1 MCRSKSQTKRRTW
14 LKKQD
19 GKESV
24 KKCGEV
30 DKVQEEEVD
39 EGAEEE
45 RSVLREDNVGEE
57 YKRALIKN
65 RTARE

>member
-1 MCRSKSQTKRRTW
+1 M
-14 LKKQD
+14 
-19 GKESV
+19 

-39 EGAEEE
+39 EGAEEEE